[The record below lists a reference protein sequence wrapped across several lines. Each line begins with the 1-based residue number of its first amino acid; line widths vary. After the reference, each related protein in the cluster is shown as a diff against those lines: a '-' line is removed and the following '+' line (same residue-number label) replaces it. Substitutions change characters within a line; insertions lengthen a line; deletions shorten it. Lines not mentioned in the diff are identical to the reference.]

1 MSFYSLINLKKPLFW
16 FSCSLV
22 IPLYFGIIST
32 YYAFSQDYIVQDDVR
47 QHVVWLQRFVNPP
60 LFPNDIIADYFTSL
74 APVGY
79 KFFYWTMAF
88 GIEPI
93 VLAKILPLFLAV
105 IATIYIYKLSL
116 KIFPVPA
123 SAFLTCWLFN
133 QLIWLNDDLI
143 SATPR
148 AFVYPL
154 FAAFLYYLV
163 ERALIP
169 LSIAIALQGLFYP
182 QLLLVEL
189 AILTLRLFNCK
200 GSYLRLSQEKT
211 NYLFWL
217 AGLGIAF
224 LVLLPVVINKNEF
237 YTLVTPAQMQVMPE
251 FGWRG
256 RNQYFGVN
264 PLQFIFLG
272 NSGIQIPLFPS
283 IVWVG
288 FTLPFLSKSRFPKL
302 ELITAEVKILWQV
315 ILASL
320 GFFFLAHL
328 LLPKLHLPSRYTLH
342 SFRFVIAIAAGIVLF
357 ILLESGWNWWQH
369 KRYIR
374 SKITRRESLGLGLI
388 GIGAAIVIIFPIVP
402 PVFLGIFQTWVVGT
416 EPTIY
421 QFLIEQPKDIL
432 IASLASEADNLPA
445 FAERSNFVGRE
456 YALAYH
462 PAYYKQMEERAI
474 AIIEAQY
481 SSDLSVTQ
489 AIVKKYNID
498 FFLIE
503 QDAFDADYLL
513 RQEWLIRSSFKEKVI
528 ETNESLKKEV
538 IPALKKLGDRCS
550 VLSSKKFILV
560 DANCLKNLKTLS

>member
-1 MSFYSLINLKKPLFW
+1 VVNIKKSFFGFN
-16 FSCSLV
+16 CSLV
-22 IPLYFGIIST
+22 IPLYFGIISI

-47 QHVVWLQRFVNPP
+47 QHVVWLQRFVDPQ
-60 LFPNDIIADYFTSL
+60 LFPNDRIADYFTSL

-79 KFFYWTMAF
+79 KFFYWMIAKL

-93 VLAKILPLFLAV
+93 ILAKILPLFLAV

-116 KIFPVPA
+116 IIFSFSA

-163 ERALIP
+163 VRSLIP
-169 LSIAIALQGLFYP
+169 LLIAIALQGLFYP

-189 AILTLRLFNCK
+189 AILTLRLFNWRGIIPK
-200 GSYLRLSQEKT
+200 LSQEKN
-211 NYLFWL
+211 NYFFWL

-224 LVLLPVVINKNEF
+224 LVLFPVAINKNEF
-237 YTLVTPAQMQVMPE
+237 STLVTTSQMRVMPE
-251 FGWRG
+251 FNWRG
-256 RNQYFGVN
+256 RNQFFGVN

-288 FTLPFLSKSRFPKL
+288 FALPFLSKSRFPKL

-320 GFFFLAHL
+320 GMFFLAHL

-357 ILLESGWNWWQH
+357 ILLESGWHWWQH
-369 KRYIR
+369 KREIK
-374 SKITRRESLGLGLI
+374 SKFTRQESLGLGLI
-388 GIGAAIVIIFPIVP
+388 GIGATIVVIFPIVP
-402 PVFLGIFQTWVVGT
+402 PVFLGIFQTWIVGSV
-416 EPTIY
+416 PTIY
-421 QFLIEQPKDIL
+421 QFLAEQPKDIL
-432 IASLASEADNLPA
+432 IASLASESDNLPA
-445 FAERSNFVGRE
+445 FAMRSTFVGRE

-474 AIIEAQY
+474 ATIDAQY
-481 SSDLSVTQ
+481 SFSLSVTKS
-489 AIVKKYNID
+489 IIEKYGID

-503 QDAFDADYLL
+503 RDAFETNYLL
-513 RQEWLIRSSFKEKVI
+513 QQEWLIRSSFKDKVI
-528 ETNESLKKEV
+528 EANEKLKQGE
-538 IPALKKLGDRCS
+538 IPALKKIGDRCS
-550 VLSSKKFILV
+550 VLSTKKLILI
-560 DANCLKNLKTLS
+560 DANCLKNL

>member
-1 MSFYSLINLKKPLFW
+1 MSFSFVVNIKKPLFW
-16 FSCSLV
+16 LSCSLV

-47 QHVVWLQRFVNPP
+47 QHVVWLQRFVDPQ
-60 LFPNDIIADYFTSL
+60 LFPNDRIADYFISL

-79 KFFYWTMAF
+79 KFFYWTIAKL

-116 KIFPVPA
+116 IILPVPV

-163 ERALIP
+163 ERSLIP
-169 LSIAIALQGLFYP
+169 LLIAIALQGLFYP
-182 QLLLVEL
+182 QLLLVGI
-189 AILTLRLFNCK
+189 AILTIRLFNWRGIIPK
-200 GSYLRLSQEKT
+200 LSQEKN

-224 LVLLPVVINKNEF
+224 VVLFPVVINKNEF
-237 YTLVTPAQMQVMPE
+237 STLVTPAQMRVMPE
-251 FGWRG
+251 FNWRG
-256 RNQYFGVN
+256 RNQFFGVN
-264 PLQFIFLG
+264 PLQFIFWG

-288 FTLPFLSKSRFPKL
+288 FALPFLSKSRFPNL
-302 ELITAEVKILWQV
+302 DLITAEVKILWQV

-320 GFFFLAHL
+320 GMFFLAHL

-357 ILLESGWNWWQH
+357 ILLESGWRWWQH
-369 KRYIR
+369 KREIK
-374 SKITRRESLGLGLI
+374 SKFTRRESLCLGLI
-388 GIGAAIVIIFPIVP
+388 GIGAAIVVIFPIVP
-402 PVFLGIFQTWVVGT
+402 PVFLGIFQTWIVGT

-421 QFLIEQPKDIL
+421 EFLAEQPKDIS
-432 IASLASEADNLPA
+432 IASLASEGDNLPA
-445 FAERSNFVGRE
+445 FAMRSTFVGRE

-474 AIIEAQY
+474 ALIDAQY
-481 SSDLSVTQ
+481 SSSLSVTKS
-489 AIVKKYNID
+489 IIEKYGID

-503 QDAFDADYLL
+503 RDAFETNYLL
-513 RQEWLIRSSFKEKVI
+513 QKEWLIRSFFKDRVLEVHKR
-528 ETNESLKKEV
+528 LKQQE
-538 IPALKKLGDRCS
+538 IPALEKLRDRCS
-550 VLSSKKFILV
+550 VLSTQKFVLI
-560 DANCLKNLKTLS
+560 DANCIKNL